1 MHEAVRPHMG
11 QFLRL
16 PTNPPAGWTETII
29 QPWIAHVACYVPRE
43 ANQLVE
49 EFMLLANMAVAKT
62 VAAAFPD
69 RGLLRRH
76 PPPQQRTLVAAT
88 NYVKSMVRY
97 FVSFEVLPAT
107 FWLKSRGKNSNLQM
121 RRLNPLVLESVGLRM
136 QRVLRANTMNIF
148 I

>member
-1 MHEAVRPHMG
+1 MVTSNQDIAPVNS
-11 QFLRL
+11 
-16 PTNPPAGWTETII
+16 PTELTEIFM
-29 QPWIAHVACYVPRE
+29 QPWIAHITCYYSRE

-97 FVSFEVLPAT
+97 FVSSIAFPVESEKLLEKHNCKDTFAEVLSSDVSMPT
-107 FWLKSRGKNSNLQM
+107 VKLSN
-121 RRLNPLVLESVGLRM
+121 
-136 QRVLRANTMNIF
+136 T
-148 I
+148 